1 MQKCAVV
8 GAGKRES
15 GPGEASVTRQVF
27 RRVLGENSPNFSVF
41 PARFPVPVL
50 AAHHSYTQCDSF
62 MVSAAL

>member
-1 MQKCAVV
+1 M
-8 GAGKRES
+8 
-15 GPGEASVTRQVF
+15 TRQVF

-62 MVSAAL
+62 MVSAALRPIY